1 MDIRDVLR
9 VMKFALAFI
18 CILSV
23 LLCVAESS
31 HAKKLYYRIK
41 EDGTLCI
48 TDIPNSSNYKPYKFK
63 KSKNYIRNALAAFKR
78 EKKSIKEVQSIVS
91 RLCEKY
97 GVEKSLVMAVI
108 DVESGF
114 NAATVSS
121 AGAQGYRYR
130 RWL

>member
-1 MDIRDVLR
+1 M
-9 VMKFALAFI
+9 
-18 CILSV
+18 SV

-91 RLCEKY
+91 RSA
-97 GVEKSLVMAVI
+97 KSQIL
-108 DVESGF
+108 
-114 NAATVSS
+114 
-121 AGAQGYRYR
+121 GAQGFVK
-130 RWL
+130 LEQ